1 MRATPLSL
9 LLALALSPATLGSCI
24 SSPSQDTSAELR
36 PEFKC
41 ADTVDNDDDGL
52 IDCDDP
58 DCPRSCACD
67 PSLCKERCEDNRDN
81 DDDGL
86 VDEGCPCRFNGSSN
100 GVCLNGRLDGAGAC
114 SSPEGYQM
122 VETAC
127 DGLDNDCDGVP
138 DAGCNCRFD
147 DKSSGVCLFAI
158 VAPTGQ
164 CGIPAGFTSP
174 EEGSNVECD
183 GLDNDCDGTIDSADC
198 DACAFISSAAQPGD
212 APVGVCL
219 AGIKVSLEC
228 EEPVSFQIM
237 ESLCDGADNDCDGA
251 IDERCP
257 CQFKDANAGVC
268 LTAQRDEEGA
278 CAAPVGYQELEL
290 NCDDDL
296 DNDCDGAI
304 DCDDEDCGGANC
316 TF

>member
-52 IDCDDP
+52 LDCDDP
-58 DCPRSCACD
+58 ACPRSCACD

-127 DGLDNDCDGVP
+127 DGLDNDCDGGP

-158 VAPTGQ
+158 VAPSGCVSAYNAKTIATQTVIVGLSAIGMTFVIRSG
-164 CGIPAGFTSP
+164 GIDLSV
-174 EEGSNVECD
+174 GSTIALSSVVTALCMRD
-183 GLDNDCDGTIDSADC
+183 GLGEFAAVVLGVASGAAVGFVNGGLVTRLALPPFIVTLGTLG
-198 DACAFISSAAQPGD
+198 AAR
-212 APVGVCL
+212 GV
-219 AGIKVSLEC
+219 
-228 EEPVSFQIM
+228 
-237 ESLCDGADNDCDGA
+237 
-251 IDERCP
+251 
-257 CQFKDANAGVC
+257 
-268 LTAQRDEEGA
+268 
-278 CAAPVGYQELEL
+278 
-290 NCDDDL
+290 
-296 DNDCDGAI
+296 
-304 DCDDEDCGGANC
+304 
-316 TF
+316 